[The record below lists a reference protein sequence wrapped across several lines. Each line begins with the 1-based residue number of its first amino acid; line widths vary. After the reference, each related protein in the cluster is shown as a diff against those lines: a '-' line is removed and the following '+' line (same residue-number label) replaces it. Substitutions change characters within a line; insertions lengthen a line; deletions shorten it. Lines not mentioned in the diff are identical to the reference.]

1 MKSFVLEIMTEAK
14 AKSKKDLAL
23 PVDTASSEPIDLNS
37 FSAKKTAMSGD
48 QYLSCLIKKYEK
60 F

>member
-1 MKSFVLEIMTEAK
+1 MTEAK